1 MWRKTAAITLQF
13 LRLFVRDRLALLWT
27 LILPIVW
34 IVLTTVMTAGGG
46 SPTAS
51 LSIGFVTEDPG
62 PTSRLVIDSLDRD
75 PSLALQQISSRLE
88 AREQVSLGNVSFAVV
103 IPESFGATLE
113 KGEPVQLLV
122 YRPQNASAALVE
134 GLLHKAVQRASANA
148 NAAAFTL
155 AQLQGSQSLTPSASV
170 ILWRDSFTKADQMWA
185 NPAVQVRYELLASTE
200 TVNIPSGADQTSPG
214 FTAMFLM
221 MGVFFSAATL
231 VEERQDGTL
240 QRLLTTPLP
249 RASLLVGKFA
259 GIFLLGFLQF
269 LILALV
275 GQLLG
280 AHWGR
285 DPLGVLLLGAVF
297 VLALTGLG
305 TLLASF
311 VKTSQQAGAFAILL
325 TLVCGMLGGS
335 WWPLEITSPAMQ
347 TAAKF
352 TPVYWGLDGFNQLI
366 SYGQRLDAVWIN
378 VLVLLGIAG
387 ISLLLGTLLFRYE

>member
-1 MWRKTAAITLQF
+1 MWRKTGVIALQF
-13 LRLFVRDRLALLWT
+13 LRLFIRDRLALLWT

-34 IVLTTVMTAGGG
+34 IVLTVSMTGGGG
-46 SPTAS
+46 SPTTS
-51 LSIGFVTEDPG
+51 LSIGFVMEDPG
-62 PTSRLVIDSLDRD
+62 PTSQMVIDSLERD
-75 PSLALQQISSRLE
+75 PSLVLQQISSRLD
-88 AREQVSLGNVSFAVV
+88 AREQVALGNLSFALV
-103 IPESFGATLE
+103 IPESFGSSLE
-113 KGEPVQLLV
+113 RGEPGQLLAF
-122 YRPQNASAALVE
+122 RPQNASATLVE
-134 GLLHKAVQRASANA
+134 GLLQKAVQRASANA
-148 NAAAFTL
+148 NAAAFAL
-155 AQLQGSQSLTPSASV
+155 MQVQERQSLTPSESIA
-170 ILWRDSFTKADQMWA
+170 LWRDRFAQADQTWVT
-185 NPAVQVRYELLASTE
+185 PAVQVRYQLSAPSEK
-200 TVNIPSGADQTSPG
+200 VNIPSGADQVSPG

-249 RASLLVGKFA
+249 RASLLAGKFA

-269 LILALV
+269 VILVLV
-275 GQLLG
+275 GQLVG

-285 DPLGVLLLGAVF
+285 DPLGVLILGTVF

-325 TLVCGMLGGS
+325 TMVCGMLGGS

-366 SYGQRLDAVWIN
+366 TYGQGLGAVWIN

-387 ISLLLGTLLFRYE
+387 VSLLLGTLFFRYE